1 MREIKFRDGHTLA
14 QGHTTSSSPP
24 LSGGFFAQGLV
35 REWLHDTC
43 YWNAGSQALLAWS
56 SELVDSELWSQL
68 AVALASPLPVSDV
81 LALKASPGLSTY
93 GKVLTKQ
100 WLREMKEAGFWKLG
114 YSVKVPF
121 FFFYFSILKF
131 FKSFRKLKFILW
143 THIPYP
149 PTQRIIVF
157 LIPSDIFLLRF
168 LLYHVLD
175 HILVVLI
182 FLLCFRLYYL
192 AVACF
197 W

>member
-1 MREIKFRDGHTLA
+1 MTAWYLPLKCWLTGFACLVEWACGLRAVVTAGCGPRQPPACVRCPGSEGQPRA
-14 QGHTTSSSPP
+14 QHIWEGAHQTVVKRNE
-24 LSGGFFAQGLV
+24 GGRLLKV
-35 REWLHDTC
+35 RIFCEG
-43 YWNAGSQALLAWS
+43 A
-56 SELVDSELWSQL
+56 
-68 AVALASPLPVSDV
+68 
-81 LALKASPGLSTY
+81 
-93 GKVLTKQ
+93 
-100 WLREMKEAGFWKLG
+100 
-114 YSVKVPF
+114 F

>member
-1 MREIKFRDGHTLA
+1 MVTYLLRVIQLVAVLLTL
-14 QGHTTSSSPP
+14 GVS
-24 LSGGFFAQGLV
+24 FAQGLV
-35 REWLHDTC
+35 REWLHDIC
-43 YWNAGSQALLAWS
+43 CWNAGSQALLAWS
-56 SELVDSELWSQL
+56 GELCGPRAVVTASCGPRQPPACVRCPGSEGQPRAQHIWEGAHQTVVKRNEGGRL
-68 AVALASPLPVSDV
+68 
-81 LALKASPGLSTY
+81 LKVRILCEGA
-93 GKVLTKQ
+93 
-100 WLREMKEAGFWKLG
+100 
-114 YSVKVPF
+114 F

-149 PTQRIIVF
+149 PTQGIIVF
-157 LIPSDIFLLRF
+157 LIPSDIFLLHF